1 MAVIKVVDVLDQ
13 AAYMLTDESAVRWPK
28 ETLLEWF
35 NEAQRAVVL
44 RRPDSLAV
52 NEPFSCAAGAKQI
65 LPAVGIRLIDIIR
78 VIGGSGITKVDK
90 SQLDAHVRDWY
101 THAETAALEHFVYDE
116 RDPKTFYLYPP
127 AIATTSIEIVYSKSP
142 DVIVIADFVNDTQ
155 VISVD
160 DVFANALQEYI
171 LYKAWMKDAEHAGNQ
186 DRANGHF
193 NQFRVAIGE
202 KTQADAMMAPTT
214 NG

>member
-1 MAVIKVVDVLDQ
+1 MPVIKVVDVINQ
-13 AAYMLTDESAVRWPK
+13 TAYMLTDESAVRWPK
-28 ETLLEWF
+28 PTLLGWF

-52 NEPFSCAAGAKQI
+52 NEPFSCQGGSRQDM
-65 LPAVGIRLIDIIR
+65 PAEGIRLIDIVR

-90 SQLDAHVRDWY
+90 SQLDAHIRDWY
-101 THAETAALEHFVYDE
+101 TQAESADIEHFVYDE
-116 RDPKTFYLYPP
+116 RDPKRFYLYPP
-127 AIATTSIEIVYSKSP
+127 AAVGTTIEIIYSKSP
-142 DVIVIADFVNDTQ
+142 DVVSIADFNTDTQ

-171 LYKAWMKDAEHAGNQ
+171 LYKAWMKDAEHAGNSN
-186 DRANGHF
+186 RANGHF
-193 NQFRVAIGE
+193 NQFMVAIGD
-202 KTQADAMMAPTT
+202 KTRADTAMAPQ